1 MPQVNRALMLQLGII
16 LLVVPAQYFI
26 TQRWKPASADKQQQ
40 NVKELVRQFGNW
52 KNKFFSKA
60 TWQQWFKDIQDSFLS
75 YKHVAVEKA
84 KSYTTSSASTYEV
97 GAEVA
102 LEPSE
107 RAILKRRDMDGNF
120 AASAVPRNPR
130 PAHIKYRI
138 GQVIRHKTY
147 GYRGVIVGWDATA
160 KAPEGWLDTM
170 HGKNRPH
177 LRLLPNYSVLVDVR
191 DRKGP
196 QITYVVEENI
206 SIITDHEVNHPQVK
220 DYFNGFDGV
229 QYIAKQWLKKIYPH
243 DQ

>member
-26 TQRWKPASADKQQQ
+26 TQCWKPASADKQQQ

-52 KNKFFSKA
+52 KSKIFSKA
-60 TWQQWFKDIQDSFLS
+60 TWQQWFKDIQDSFLN

-170 HGKNRPH
+170 HGKNRPP
-177 LRLLPNYSVLVDVR
+177 PNTPYYAVLVDISYEFYEDGATVYLAQ
-191 DRKGP
+191 DSFSIVTADTMVSVCWLQPRKCFSP
-196 QITYVVEENI
+196 
-206 SIITDHEVNHPQVK
+206 
-220 DYFNGFDGV
+220 FRC
-229 QYIAKQWLKKIYPH
+229 
-243 DQ
+243 